1 MARVLHL
8 TNDQFGA
15 LYDIVKDAADYIEGD
30 LITIE
35 DENGNE
41 VLEDINEYEIY
52 QVFQQL
58 QLLNNEIAPSK
69 VTITDD
75 DYADKVD
82 TFVGNMVASDDNNTD
97 KVYPEVDDVP
107 DNIKKEWL
115 YDYTHDSEGC

>member
-15 LYDIVKDAADYIEGD
+15 LYDIVKDAVDYIEGD
-30 LITIE
+30 LITTE

-52 QVFQQL
+52 QVWQQM
-58 QLLNNEIAPSK
+58 NNYQSPK

-82 TFVGNMVASDDNNTD
+82 TLVSNMKAHND
-97 KVYPEVDDVP
+97 KEF
-107 DNIKKEWL
+107 
-115 YDYTHDSEGC
+115 THDSEGC

>member
-15 LYDIVKDAADYIEGD
+15 LYDIVKDAVDYIEGD
-30 LITIE
+30 LITTE

-58 QLLNNEIAPSK
+58 RLLNNEIDHPK
-69 VTITDD
+69 VTVTPQQLEGDISTVKDS

-82 TFVGNMVASDDNNTD
+82 TLVSKMAASDD
-97 KVYPEVDDVP
+97 
-107 DNIKKEWL
+107 KEF
-115 YDYTHDSEGC
+115 THDSEGC